1 MRNFLLMLTCILL
14 LTGAGFAQQSGGPK
28 MVKKA
33 KYFDKTP
40 PLRDMKIVM
49 PGERKRAW
57 KDGIIKNES
66 VELLGNGANTVNEDI
81 TYSNLQEAKGAV
93 QSRGPLYSF
102 DGVGNVNGVYPP
114 DTDGDVGPNHY
125 FQMINLSFAIWDKSG
140 NKLYGPVDNS
150 TLWAGFIGPWTGHND
165 GDPIVLYDEIADRW
179 IASQFALNTSSGKFY
194 QLVAVSVTGDPLDDY
209 YRYAFEFDDMN
220 DYPKMGVWPDGYY
233 TTFNFFGNE
242 FLGAGVAAFERD
254 KMLIGDP
261 DAQMIFFGYFANKYS
276 LQPSDVDGEN
286 LPPAGSPNYVATVN
300 AFGSKQFEIYEFKV
314 DWETPANSTY
324 QLGVTISPGSFNNN
338 FNNGITQPNGSGLDA
353 LSGMLMYRL
362 AYRNFGTHE
371 TMVANHT
378 VNVSGRAGIK
388 WYEFRKE
395 NGSEWFTY
403 QQGVYAP
410 NDGISRWM
418 GSIAINA
425 YGTIALGFS
434 VTNSSTV
441 FPSVRYTGR
450 PVTAPLGEMAYEE
463 IEVVTGTS
471 SQSGV
476 SRWGDYSNLSVD
488 PVDDSTFWFTT
499 EYMRGGWRTRIASF
513 NFAPTL
519 PPQVNAGDDGT
530 VCQNTLF
537 TTSGNVVSAKSW
549 IWSTSGDGIFST
561 PGNLVTYYLG
571 GQQDNANGQVTL
583 TLSAT
588 GYLPGMQS
596 SDDLIL
602 NFIKNPVINA
612 GNDTTINSFT
622 VLNTQAEGMNY
633 ESVAWT
639 TDGDGSFTDTTAL
652 ETIYE
657 PGIFDIANEGVKLT
671 LMAQPL
677 DPCITVKTDDVNVTL
692 NPIVGLNEQND
703 KIQLSVIPNP
713 TGGEFMVRVNSD
725 ENELVLHI
733 LNASGET
740 IFTEKASKTQREFS
754 KGFDFQFLP
763 KGIYFVKI
771 ESGQLSKT
779 EKVVIK

>member
-1 MRNFLLMLTCILL
+1 MRNFLLMLFCILFL
-14 LTGAGFAQQSGGPK
+14 SGAGFAQQSGGPK

-140 NKLYGPVDNS
+140 NKIYGPVDNS

-165 GDPIVLYDEIADRW
+165 GDPIILYDETADRW
-179 IASQFALNTSSGKFY
+179 VASQFALNTSSGKFY
-194 QLVAVSVTGDPLDDY
+194 QLVAVSATGDPLGDY

-233 TTFNFFGNE
+233 TTFNFFGDG

-254 KMLIGDP
+254 KMLVGDP
-261 DAQMIFFGYFANKYS
+261 DAQMIFFGYFENKYS

-300 AFGSKQFEIYEFKV
+300 ASGSKQFEIYEFKV

-324 QLGVTISPGSFNNN
+324 QLGVTINPGSFNNN

-395 NGSEWFTY
+395 NGGEWFTY

-450 PVTAPLGEMAYEE
+450 PVTAPLGEMTYEE

-476 SRWGDYSNLSVD
+476 SRWGDYSNLSID

-549 IWSTSGDGIFST
+549 IWSTSGDGMFST
-561 PGNLVTYYLG
+561 PANLVTYYLG

-588 GYLPGMQS
+588 GYLPGMQT
-596 SDDLIL
+596 SDELIL

-622 VLNTQAEGMNY
+622 VFNTQAVGMNY

-639 TDGDGSFTDTTAL
+639 TDGDGSFADTTAL

-671 LMAQPL
+671 LMAQAL

-692 NPIVGLNEQND
+692 NPIVGLTEQND